1 MRFTDCNRIAF
12 GAVTRYPL
20 RTSMML
26 LATSIGVGAVLLLT
40 ALGES
45 ARGYVSAQ
53 FQSLGTNLIIVFP
66 GESETS
72 GVTPGVMTGTTE
84 RELTIH
90 GASVIMDRI
99 KHGAATLTF

>member
-1 MRFTDCNRIAF
+1 MRLIDCNRIAF

-45 ARGYVSAQ
+45 ARGYAEGRS
-53 FQSLGTNLIIVFP
+53 
-66 GESETS
+66 
-72 GVTPGVMTGTTE
+72 
-84 RELTIH
+84 RE
-90 GASVIMDRI
+90 GARWP
-99 KHGAATLTF
+99 